1 MRISDWS
8 SDVCSSDLL
17 PGRLGVVEGL
27 AGLDRLD
34 HLEHLDCLDVFLG
47 PLVGAL
53 HVEEDEQ
60 GPQCRGDCREDEE
73 DLPTLHDTFFEL
85 RAGKQPCDAF
95 ARCSHLQVE
104 PCETDR
110 NRVVSGT
117 TI

>member
-47 PLVGAL
+47 PVVGAL

-60 GPQCRGDCREDEE
+60 GAQCRDDCSEDEE
-73 DLPTLHDTFFEL
+73 DLPTVHDTFFEL
-85 RAGKQPCDAF
+85 RAGKHPSDAC
-95 ARCSHLQVE
+95 ARCAHLQE
-104 PCETDR
+104 RKT
-110 NRVVSGT
+110 VVWGKGVSES
-117 TI
+117 